1 VRKGRV
7 LVVEEDADIA
17 KMLRLYF
24 DSTGYEV
31 LATDRWDEALRIC
44 HTRIVNVVLLA
55 AQMLGAKAFLDSLYS
70 SVRAKYIA
78 VICLVP
84 EGKQNVGHLRLGF
97 PDDYIAKPFD
107 VDELNRRVE
116 TANRRWSREGL
127 THPIT
132 GLPTGPLIQER
143 LSQIEGSEEAW
154 VALWFQ
160 LGGDANF
167 DIGRVM
173 LCLADIIWE
182 TVGTLST
189 PGDFIG
195 QSPAPGNEVVVITS
209 PDVAPQIHQTVM
221 RKFHGEM
228 WGEIELFCER
238 WYL

>member
-1 VRKGRV
+1 MRKGRV

-24 DSTGYEV
+24 DSQGYEV
-31 LATDRWDEALRIC
+31 LVTGSCDEALRIC
-44 HTRIVNVVLLA
+44 DTRIVNVALLA
-55 AQMLGAKAFLDSLYS
+55 AQMLGANDFLDGLRG
-70 SVRAKYIA
+70 SVRTKYIS
-78 VICLVP
+78 VIGLVP
-84 EGKQNVGHLRLGF
+84 EGNQTIGHPRLGS
-97 PDDYIAKPFD
+97 PDDSIAKPFTIED
-107 VDELNRRVE
+107 LTQRIE
-116 TANRRWSREGL
+116 TVSRYRSREGL

-143 LSQIEGSEEAW
+143 LGYIEETGGAW
-154 VALWFQ
+154 VALWFR
-160 LGGDANF
+160 LGGEANT
-167 DIGRVM
+167 DINEVI

-182 TVGTLST
+182 TVGTLPA

-195 QSPAPGNEVVVITS
+195 QLPAPGNEVVVITN

>member
-1 VRKGRV
+1 M

-24 DSTGYEV
+24 DSQGYEV

-44 HTRIVNVVLLA
+44 YTRIVTVVLLA
-55 AQMLGAKAFLDSLYS
+55 AQMLGAKDFLDALRS

-78 VICLVP
+78 VIGLVP
-84 EGKQNVGHLRLGF
+84 EGKQAIGHLRLGF

-107 VDELNRRVE
+107 VDELSRRVE
-116 TANRRWSREGL
+116 TVSRRWSREGL

-132 GLPTGPLIQER
+132 GLPTGPLIQEQ
-143 LSQIEGSEEAW
+143 LGYIEETGEAW
-154 VALWFQ
+154 VALWFR
-160 LGGDANF
+160 LGGEANT
-167 DIGRVM
+167 DINEVI

-182 TVGTLST
+182 TVGTLPA

-195 QSPAPGNEVVVITS
+195 QSPEPGNEIVVITS
-209 PDVAPQIHQTVM
+209 PDVAPQIHQAVM

>member
-1 VRKGRV
+1 MRKGRV

-24 DSTGYEV
+24 DSQAYEV
-31 LATDRWDEALRIC
+31 LVTDSCDEASRIC
-44 HTRIVNVVLLA
+44 DTRIVNVVLLA
-55 AQMLGAKAFLDSLYS
+55 AQMLGANDFLDGLRG
-70 SVRAKYIA
+70 SVRTKYIA

-84 EGKQNVGHLRLGF
+84 EGKQAVGHLRLGF

-107 VDELNRRVE
+107 VGELRQRVE
-116 TANRRWSREGL
+116 TANQRRSREGL
-127 THPIT
+127 IHPIT
-132 GLPTGPLIQER
+132 GLPAGPLINER

-154 VALWFQ
+154 VAIWFR
-160 LGGDANF
+160 LGGEANF
-167 DIGRVM
+167 NIGEVM
-173 LCLADIIWE
+173 LFLADIIWE
-182 TVGTLST
+182 TVGTLSV

-195 QSPAPGNEVVVITS
+195 QSPELGNEFVIITS
-209 PDVAPQIHQTVM
+209 PDMAPQIYQTVM